1 MLIRKFINTFF
12 IIIAAG
18 LILFSSV
25 SLYLGFRNYGNSEQ
39 LYKETRE
46 KFVRYVEPSPVPDE
60 EDSSKPAESS
70 AVNEKADFKSVE
82 SDGSNRLNESDET
95 NKSNE
100 YTESGENTQLPLSE
114 TSPPAEGI
122 QVNLTG
128 LQALNPDIIGWLY
141 VENTEISYPLLYSGD
156 DQAYLRH
163 GYDGSALNA
172 GSIFLRGANAPDLS
186 DNISVIYGHDTLDGT
201 MFGRLTDFGNAGYLD
216 AHSCFRIILPG
227 VCYRYQIDRCG
238 IISST
243 DSLYATTND
252 GSNLKR
258 VVLSTCHGDS
268 QRFIVSGTLTEVIS
282 M

>member
-25 SLYLGFRNYGNSEQ
+25 SLYLGFRNYGKSEQ
-39 LYKETRE
+39 LYIETRE

-60 EDSSKPAESS
+60 EDS
-70 AVNEKADFKSVE
+70 
-82 SDGSNRLNESDET
+82 
-95 NKSNE
+95 
-100 YTESGENTQLPLSE
+100 TQLPLSE

-156 DQAYLRH
+156 DQTYLRH

-201 MFGRLTDFGNAGYLD
+201 MFGSLANFGNPGYLD
-216 AHSCFRIILPG
+216 THSCFRIILPE

-252 GSNLKR
+252 GSNARR

-268 QRFIVSGTLTEVIS
+268 RRFIVSGTLTDVIN